1 MRWRQQVTRART
13 RGGAGATKKTSDG
26 SEFGAGTLASVFLCA
41 GRRTPAP
48 PTHTTHLRVCYIL
61 SPYST
66 HARHTKCSAP
76 PCAARRQAAR
86 RSLRAPPPARA
97 WRRPPSRWGRKV
109 SVVFVCVCVCVC
121 ACVGGGI
128 GGAGGSEDARARH
141 SSAFPHPTIPHPH
154 PLSERVQPFDEGA
167 AQVARLLA
175 RDRRELLGEGESVAD
190 FVAASEFAETA
201 APTGAAAAAA
211 AAAAG
216 EPAPPPRP
224 ARTIAPFSTAAPTSP
239 FGGGG
244 AASPFGP
251 AVGGR
256 DAPGG
261 GLFEEAAPIDD
272 ERAASGAPWWAAFSS
287 AQVAVALSF
296 VAVIASMLALA
307 WFVNSVGAI
316 HFND

>member
-1 MRWRQQVTRART
+1 ML
-13 RGGAGATKKTSDG
+13 GGG
-26 SEFGAGTLASVFLCA
+26 FGGQ
-41 GRRTPAP
+41 GQR
-48 PTHTTHLRVCYIL
+48 
-61 SPYST
+61 
-66 HARHTKCSAP
+66 
-76 PCAARRQAAR
+76 
-86 RSLRAPPPARA
+86 
-97 WRRPPSRWGRKV
+97 RRPREARLRLPS
-109 SVVFVCVCVCVC
+109 
-121 ACVGGGI
+121 
-128 GGAGGSEDARARH
+128 
-141 SSAFPHPTIPHPH
+141 PHQ
-154 PLSERVQPFDEGA
+154 PLTLLTERVQPFDEGA

-201 APTGAAAAAA
+201 AAAPGADAGAADGGA
-211 AAAAG
+211 
-216 EPAPPPRP
+216 PPPPPRP
-224 ARTIAPFSTAAPTSP
+224 ARTIAPFSTAAPASP
-239 FGGGG
+239 FGGGAG

-261 GLFEEAAPIDD
+261 GLFEEAAALDD
-272 ERAASGAPWWAAFSS
+272 ERAASNAPWWAAFSS